1 MRVEFRRDDG
11 KRLNIGGWSTFIDGA
26 TDDLFPAKSLRSST
40 FNYAGADGGQ
50 MVKQYYE
57 PWTIKFSGYIHRAGG
72 ALADMQARLEF
83 LSFFERSRY
92 FTAIFTDC
100 FGRMSQIREG
110 WLSTA
115 PQTTLRS
122 KLERGQTWSVELTFG
137 DPYLYEYAE
146 DDEGNAIYAHSLS
159 VPVYEQKT
167 TPGGYIYGA
176 GGYIYGA
183 AGYIF
188 VNTEERTP
196 SVDVD
201 SVIAVNPMWVVNG
214 LAKNPSIRNVS
225 TNTQMTYNG
234 TVAEGQTLTVDTLNR
249 TAMLGTANV
258 TQQMSGDW
266 LALSPGTNRLRYTTD
281 TSDATASTLSWNG
294 VIG

>member
-26 TDDLFPAKSLRSST
+26 TDDLFPVKALRTST

-50 MVKQYYE
+50 MVKQFYE

-72 ALADMQARLEF
+72 ALADMQARQEF

-92 FTAIFTDC
+92 FTAVFTDC
-100 FGRMSQIREG
+100 FGRMSQVREG

-122 KLERGQTWSVELTFG
+122 KLERGQTWEVELTFG

-146 DDEGNAIYAHSLS
+146 DDDGNTIYAHSLS
-159 VPVYEQKT
+159 VPVYKQKT
-167 TPGGYIYGA
+167 TSAGYVYTPAGYVYGIK
-176 GGYIYGA
+176 GYASMGA
-183 AGYIF
+183 ADA
-188 VNTEERTP
+188 TP
-196 SVDVD
+196 SVNVD
-201 SVIAVNPMWVVNG
+201 SVIAVNPTWVVKG

-225 TNTQMTYNG
+225 TNTQMTYQG
-234 TVAEGQTLTVDTLNR
+234 TVAKGQKLTVDTLNR
-249 TAMLGTANV
+249 TAFLDTANV
-258 TQQMSGDW
+258 TQYMTGDW
-266 LALSPGTNRLRYTTD
+266 VGLNPGINRLRYTTD
-281 TSDATASTLSWNG
+281 TSDASASTLNWNG
-294 VIG
+294 VVG